1 MRCTSPRTVGFQSDG
16 KTLAWSQKNYSKE
29 FATFQLPCGKCLS
42 CRLETA
48 RQTAVRCIH
57 EASMYQNNSFVTLTY
72 SDNYLK
78 SEKLIY
84 KDFQDFVKRLRNYI
98 FQENLNKM
106 FPNLSQKQQRS
117 LWNQLPK
124 DRRKELYELIKIGIF
139 VAGEYGDKGK
149 RPHWHA
155 LIFNWRP
162 TDETFKYSNFRGDK
176 VFSSKILDD
185 LWSNGI
191 TEFGDITFESAGY
204 CARYATKKLVH
215 GRDGEHDF
223 NPISKRSSKQGIG
236 RAWIEKYYE
245 DAFNYGYIVL
255 PTGQQCG
262 IPRYYEKWFQK
273 NHPEKWRRYV
283 TETKLKITKEAIK
296 KEERISK
303 EEKLANL
310 RRSAMDGF
318 VISRNQV
325 RKKILELKTKLIKE
339 QKC

>member
-1 MRCTSPRTVGFQSDG
+1 MRCTSPRTVGFQEDG
-16 KTLAWSQKNYSKE
+16 KTLSWSQKNYSKE
-29 FATFQLPCGKCLS
+29 YATFQLPCGKCLS
-42 CRLETA
+42 CRLENA

-57 EASMYQNNSFVTLTY
+57 EAQMYQNNSFVTLTY

-84 KDFQDFVKRLRNYI
+84 KDFQDFVKRLRNHI
-98 FQENLNKM
+98 FQEHLNKM
-106 FPNLSQKQQRS
+106 FPDLPQKQQRS

-139 VAGEYGDKGK
+139 CAGEYGDKGK

-162 TDETFKYSNFRGDK
+162 SDETFKYSNFRGDK
-176 VFSSKILDD
+176 VFSSEILNN

-191 TEFGDITFESAGY
+191 TEFGDVTFESAGY

-215 GRDGEHDF
+215 GRDGEHEF

-236 RAWIEKYYE
+236 RKWIEKYHE
-245 DAFNYGYIVL
+245 DVFNYGYIVL

-273 NHPEKWRRYV
+273 THPEKWKLYV
-283 TETKLKITKEAIK
+283 TQIKLKITKEAQA
-296 KEERISK
+296 KEEKTSK

-310 RRSAMDGF
+310 KRNALDGF
-318 VISRNQV
+318 VISKNQV
-325 RKKILELKTKLIKE
+325 RKKLLELKTKILKE